1 MDALAAAG
9 GWGMGAVGIHYKVLD
24 ARKSK
29 GSQDL
34 TEMTLPE
41 ILKKRDRTYRDHI
54 QRLGKASY

>member
-1 MDALAAAG
+1 
-9 GWGMGAVGIHYKVLD
+9 MGAVGIHYKVLD

-54 QRLGKASY
+54 QSLGKASY